1 MESVKVIDYME
12 RHPVKLTP
20 DTPLSSAV
28 ELLLNKGQMGA
39 PVVDSEDHLLGF
51 ISEQDCLAKLL
62 ESSYHCD
69 LTAIVADVMR
79 TEVLTAQGE
88 DSVLSLA
95 EMMLGQKPKIYPV
108 VEEGKVIGVIDRSR
122 VLKALG
128 THLKV
133 CFRHAV

>member
-28 ELLLNKGQMGA
+28 EMLLSKGQAGA
-39 PVVDSEDHLLGF
+39 PVVDAESHLLGF

-69 LTAIVADVMR
+69 LTAKVEDVMR
-79 TEVLTAQGE
+79 TDVLSTTPD

-108 VEEGKVIGVIDRSR
+108 VESGRVIGIIDRSR
-122 VLKALG
+122 VLQAIG

>member
-20 DTPLSSAV
+20 DTPLSTAV
-28 ELLLNKGQMGA
+28 EKLLEKGQLGA
-39 PVVDSEDHLLGF
+39 PVVDSQNRLLGF

-69 LTAIVADVMR
+69 LTAKVEDVMK
-79 TEVLTAQGE
+79 TDVLTARPE

-108 VEEGKVIGVIDRSR
+108 VDESRVIGIIDRSR
-122 VLKALG
+122 VLKAIG

>member
-20 DTPLSSAV
+20 ATPLSSAV
-28 ELLLNKGQMGA
+28 ELLLEKGQLGA
-39 PVVDSEDHLLGF
+39 PVVDEENRLLGF
-51 ISEQDCLAKLL
+51 ISEQECLAKLL
-62 ESSYHCD
+62 ENSYHCD
-69 LTAIVADVMR
+69 LTAKVSDVMR
-79 TEVLTAQGE
+79 TDVLSVGPE

-95 EMMLGQKPKIYPV
+95 ELMLGQKPKVYPV
-108 VEEGKVIGVIDRSR
+108 VEAERVIGIIDRSR
-122 VLKALG
+122 VLKAIG